1 MEFYSGF
8 ETEPKNKRAK
18 KVATE
23 TTEAPSQDKRMYSE
37 KELFQ
42 IIAEILHTPALRDGS
57 WEDIGEWFE
66 QFKKK

>member
-8 ETEPKNKRAK
+8 EMEPKKKRAK

-37 KELFQ
+37 EEVIDLL
-42 IIAEILHTPALRDGS
+42 IEMNS
-57 WEDIGEWFE
+57 WPTIFEGKEDITEWLN
-66 QFKKK
+66 QSKNK

>member
-8 ETEPKNKRAK
+8 ETEPKKKRAK